1 MTGWN
6 PHRADRRKGAE
17 YMKIYEFSA
26 DTRAFLESIPIPI
39 AVYQYVE
46 EQIKP
51 LLVSR
56 AYLVFFGY
64 RSSEEAIFGLGR
76 DLYRNV
82 HPDDISRMEQYSYR
96 FATQKDHD
104 YDIVFRN
111 KREDQTEYHVVHGT
125 GKYITVDGARLAF
138 ITYTD
143 ESAEAGRDQ
152 VVKAVL
158 TTLSGKYSPSAGTEF
173 AKYYDDLTGLQNM
186 THFLDNAMG
195 GIEKIRAD
203 GQIPA
208 VIYFD
213 LSGLKEYNSRYGLKG
228 GDRQIRI
235 LSELIGTHFGKE
247 SASRFESDHFVV
259 YAESDQ
265 IEEKLNTLFS
275 EMSQSGD
282 GNNLAVRAGIFRYD
296 DKAVRLTDA
305 CDCARL
311 ACESISQ
318 TAWSAI
324 AWFNRTIQ
332 EDNSLKFH
340 IIRNF
345 EKALESGWIHVYYQ
359 PIVRTMT
366 KTVCSCE
373 ALVRWIDPQYGMISP
388 GRFIPI
394 LEETGQIFQL
404 DLFMFEQVCRDY
416 LQILKDGGSPV
427 PVSVNLSRKDFLHD
441 DLPDAIE
448 RISKKYGVPR
458 EFTNLEITES
468 FFIRNID
475 KVDQFIRQFHQ
486 MGYKVWMDDFG
497 SGYSS
502 LGVLKKYS
510 FDQLKLDM
518 SFLRDFDEKSRE
530 IITAIVR
537 MAKKLEISTLAEG
550 VETDEQFLFL
560 KQIGCEKIQGFY
572 FAKPMPKEEI
582 VSCLKKQ
589 GLSLEL
595 AMWRSY
601 LTKLSRIDYL
611 TDKPLCV
618 LEDDGVRMKLLFVN
632 DAYREVLAKDNVR
645 DLKDWEKKLNTPGDP
660 IHNFHRL
667 YADQQ
672 LRKLKGPQTTAYPSG
687 DHYMQLTGSVA
698 AVQDHHF
705 IYTVHIQY
713 VEVNVRNFQQVTA
726 EAMSDLY
733 YMCNDIAI
741 FDLEHDTV
749 EGIKSS
755 LSDQPMGVGEEK
767 KDVASVIGEW
777 KEKYCYLPDRE
788 RFAEFIDVTTMK
800 SRLQQN
806 RDHDLK
812 GIFRSLT
819 ASGEYRWF
827 LHLIVPMQRSDFRKA
842 LYVTIRTELDEE
854 KIVKVISS
862 LSDISY
868 RQDQEGITEG
878 VLWKNLILNA
888 ERMYFWKDRSRRFKG
903 ASESFLRYYRLSSE
917 KELIGKTDEDM
928 GWHIDPVPFREDEEE
943 ILRSG
948 RKIYLRRGHCIVN
961 GMNRDIIVSKIPLYR
976 DGKIIGILGTVVDA
990 GETQR
995 FFGEDQKLS
1004 AIDPVTG
1011 LANARGASDS
1021 INSYL
1026 NERWQAGTDFAII
1039 EVSVPEYVEIV
1050 RIYGESSGEC
1060 LLREIGIILRK
1071 CGGTNSVIARIHGSQ
1086 FCLLMKYREK
1096 EEVRTIAGNIRPA
1109 IESIRKAGQWSGS
1122 CSVKIMATFTD
1133 EFSRDQS
1140 SYARGM
1146 SEVIVNS
1153 RDSEEF

>member
-1 MTGWN
+1 
-6 PHRADRRKGAE
+6 
-17 YMKIYEFSA
+17 
-26 DTRAFLESIPIPI
+26 
-39 AVYQYVE
+39 
-46 EQIKP
+46 
-51 LLVSR
+51 
-56 AYLVFFGY
+56 
-64 RSSEEAIFGLGR
+64 
-76 DLYRNV
+76 
-82 HPDDISRMEQYSYR
+82 
-96 FATQKDHD
+96 
-104 YDIVFRN
+104 
-111 KREDQTEYHVVHGT
+111 
-125 GKYITVDGARLAF
+125 
-138 ITYTD
+138 
-143 ESAEAGRDQ
+143 
-152 VVKAVL
+152 
-158 TTLSGKYSPSAGTEF
+158 
-173 AKYYDDLTGLQNM
+173 
-186 THFLDNAMG
+186 
-195 GIEKIRAD
+195 
-203 GQIPA
+203 
-208 VIYFD
+208 
-213 LSGLKEYNSRYGLKG
+213 
-228 GDRQIRI
+228 
-235 LSELIGTHFGKE
+235 
-247 SASRFESDHFVV
+247 
-259 YAESDQ
+259 
-265 IEEKLNTLFS
+265 
-275 EMSQSGD
+275 
-282 GNNLAVRAGIFRYD
+282 
-296 DKAVRLTDA
+296 
-305 CDCARL
+305 
-311 ACESISQ
+311 
-318 TAWSAI
+318 
-324 AWFNRTIQ
+324 
-332 EDNSLKFH
+332 
-340 IIRNF
+340 
-345 EKALESGWIHVYYQ
+345 
-359 PIVRTMT
+359 
-366 KTVCSCE
+366 
-373 ALVRWIDPQYGMISP
+373 
-388 GRFIPI
+388 
-394 LEETGQIFQL
+394 
-404 DLFMFEQVCRDY
+404 
-416 LQILKDGGSPV
+416 
-427 PVSVNLSRKDFLHD
+427 
-441 DLPDAIE
+441 
-448 RISKKYGVPR
+448 
-458 EFTNLEITES
+458 
-468 FFIRNID
+468 
-475 KVDQFIRQFHQ
+475 
-486 MGYKVWMDDFG
+486 
-497 SGYSS
+497 
-502 LGVLKKYS
+502 
-510 FDQLKLDM
+510 
-518 SFLRDFDEKSRE
+518 
-530 IITAIVR
+530 
-537 MAKKLEISTLAEG
+537 
-550 VETDEQFLFL
+550 
-560 KQIGCEKIQGFY
+560 
-572 FAKPMPKEEI
+572 
-582 VSCLKKQ
+582 
-589 GLSLEL
+589 
-595 AMWRSY
+595 
-601 LTKLSRIDYL
+601 
-611 TDKPLCV
+611 
-618 LEDDGVRMKLLFVN
+618 
-632 DAYREVLAKDNVR
+632 
-645 DLKDWEKKLNTPGDP
+645 
-660 IHNFHRL
+660 
-667 YADQQ
+667 
-672 LRKLKGPQTTAYPSG
+672 
-687 DHYMQLTGSVA
+687 
-698 AVQDHHF
+698 
-705 IYTVHIQY
+705 
-713 VEVNVRNFQQVTA
+713 
-726 EAMSDLY
+726 MSDLY

-928 GWHIDPVPFREDEEE
+928 GWHIDPAPFREDEEE